1 MLQPQTAVK
10 LSLPGGRAGWGGEE
24 RRVRLPP
31 CVLQSDGDVAS
42 ALPYSRK
49 ALPVERRRGTADE
62 NAPTMVEYLLVAPA

>member
-10 LSLPGGRAGWGGEE
+10 LSLPEGRAGRGEE